1 MISGSFT
8 DADPWFLLFG
18 AGPVL
23 LVGAGWL
30 FMAAT
35 LVFRGN
41 DVDKPN
47 RMAQFY
53 GYSVCLLAIIF
64 ALFSTTSIIDT
75 AFERANPLQS
85 EERFGFGA
93 SLISFE
99 SYRATYR
106 REQAMFDRTGTAR
119 PDTASEV
126 TLRRQYEGLVTDRVG
141 TVRYR
146 TTKSFV
152 MGVFCLV
159 ISALLFFLHWRW
171 VRRLNEKAAA

>member
-93 SLISFE
+93 SLIWLQIALAPF
-99 SYRATYR
+99 
-106 REQAMFDRTGTAR
+106 GIAR
-119 PDTASEV
+119 PSPSLWGFSV
-126 TLRRQYEGLVTDRVG
+126 SLSRLSS
-141 TVRYR
+141 
-146 TTKSFV
+146 SFSTGAGFV
-152 MGVFCLV
+152 VSM
-159 ISALLFFLHWRW
+159 R
-171 VRRLNEKAAA
+171 RRLPNKRLKLAARVD